1 MSEKIKINAEE
12 FAYHVLG
19 SYTPAKGESNERTA
33 KNELLLYLE
42 SYYLIQEFNGLE
54 ANNFKMFSPD
64 EKSRILQAIAQSSQ
78 NI

>member
-19 SYTPAKGESNERTA
+19 SYKPAEGESNERTA

-54 ANNFKMFSPD
+54 ANNFKMFSSD

-78 NI
+78 NV